1 MSRLIDADKL
11 IKQLDDDI
19 NITSEFA
26 KKSIKYDDYRDFDKS
41 FAILYMLK
49 SYRAI
54 VEGMPTAFDVEKVV
68 EQLEENYFLTESTFD
83 DDGYCNDDSEEV
95 VNLNE
100 AIEIVR
106 NGGID
111 EYDRE

>member
-1 MSRLIDADKL
+1 MNLIDADKL

-54 VEGMPTAFDVEKVV
+54 VEDMKTAFDVEKVV
-68 EQLEENYFLTESTFD
+68 EQLEKESYYIDIETD
-83 DDGYCNDDSEEV
+83 REV

-106 NGGID
+106 RGGID
-111 EYDRE
+111 D

>member
-1 MSRLIDADKL
+1 MRLIYAEKL
-11 IKQLDDDI
+11 IKQFDDDI

-54 VEGMPTAFDVEKVV
+54 VEGMPTAFDVDKVV
-68 EQLEENYFLTESTFD
+68 KQLEELKEWED
-83 DDGYCNDDSEEV
+83 VDGKAYYTMSEKQV
-95 VNLNE
+95 INK
-100 AIEIVR
+100 AIKIVKA
-106 NGGID
+106 GGID
-111 EYDRE
+111 E